1 MASDAVI
8 ELTDANFQAEVLDA
22 DQPVLVDVWA
32 AWCPPCRALGPV
44 IDELAQKYKG
54 TVKVGKLDADA
65 NRRTVVQYDISSLP
79 TILLFKNG
87 KAVDS
92 SIGLQGKAAL
102 ELMIRN
108 AVG

>member
-1 MASDAVI
+1 MANLEAV
-8 ELTDANFQAEVLDA
+8 TDAGFGEAVAWRQGV
-22 DQPVLVDVWA
+22 VVVDFWA